1 MISTNQSETKTAPL
15 IAKLRSAIV
24 MVGLIIGQSGMVIAQ
39 QADPPPANP
48 PQSGQPSSQQPLE
61 KPNNSGNNVM
71 PATIKPDPDKQRPIT
86 EVLPAISL
94 PMSAPPIAP
103 DYKAPRR
110 PLPNIERVGVDPNN
124 RLLLRLDEAI
134 LMALEN
140 NKDITAARIETRI
153 AQFNLLSSQGIY
165 DPRFATETFFERSN
179 SPVSSLLGGGNGK
192 VMQRTATGSLR
203 LSGLTPK
210 GGGNYQLDFT
220 ASRLS
225 TDNQFVALTPQFPSA
240 LTLSYTQPLF
250 RGRKIDDNRRNISI
264 AKKNLDLTDAQ
275 FRQRVIETIT
285 NVERAYW
292 DLAYALRNLNI
303 QIDGVTL
310 GLILLESSERL
321 VAEGMLPA
329 SDLVSSQAQVT
340 LFEQNVYLAQEAV
353 TRAENSLKALVL
365 PDRNSAV
372 WSQVVIP
379 TSPVAL
385 PPPEMALDPA
395 IELALRNRPEVA
407 QLAANVEINEI
418 NQQFFRDQTK
428 PQLDLVGVY
437 TATGLAGNVVAP
449 TNNALS
455 GGNAALINRLNE
467 LSRRAGLPNVVIPTN
482 TASIPGFLTGNLND
496 SLGNLFGQRF
506 TTARLGVRLSFPIR
520 NRVAEANLGR
530 VMVEKE
536 RLKNQREQTE
546 QNVAVEVRN
555 ALQVMRSAQS
565 RLAAAAAS
573 RAATEQ
579 QFNSEKNRFEAGL
592 ANVFF
597 VLQRQAE
604 VAVARGRELQAQI
617 DLNKA
622 IAEFNR
628 IIGSTLQVYN
638 VSVSSK

>member
-1 MISTNQSETKTAPL
+1 MIIANLPKTKLAAL
-15 IAKLRSAIV
+15 ITSLRAVILAC
-24 MVGLIIGQSGMVIAQ
+24 LIIGPAITVLAQ
-39 QADPPPANP
+39 QPDVAKQN
-48 PQSGQPSSQQPLE
+48 
-61 KPNNSGNNVM
+61 
-71 PATIKPDPDKQRPIT
+71 ATPDATQNATKSATDKRPVT
-86 EVLPAISL
+86 ELLPAIPL
-94 PMSAPPIAP
+94 PMSPPPIAP
-103 DYKAPRR
+103 DYKAPQRA
-110 PLPNIERVGVDPNN
+110 LPNIERVGIDPNN

-140 NKDITAARIETRI
+140 NKEITAARIETRI
-153 AQFNLLSSQGIY
+153 AQFNLLASQGIY

-179 SPVSSLLGGGNGK
+179 APVSSLLGGGNGK
-192 VMQRTATGSLR
+192 VMQRTAAGSLR
-203 LSGLTPK
+203 LNGLSPK
-210 GGGNYQLDFT
+210 AGGSYQLDFS
-220 ASRLS
+220 AMRIS

-250 RGRKIDDNRRNISI
+250 RGRKIDDNRRNLSI

-292 DLAYALRNLNI
+292 DLAYALRNLDI
-303 QIDGVTL
+303 QIDGVKL
-310 GLILLESSERL
+310 AIILLESNERL
-321 VAEGMLPA
+321 VAQGMLAA
-329 SDLVSSQAQVT
+329 SDIVSAQAQVT

-353 TRAENSLKALVL
+353 TRSENSLKALLL

-372 WSQVVIP
+372 WSQALIP
-379 TSPVAL
+379 SSPVTL
-385 PPPEMALDPA
+385 PPPDMGLEPA

-428 PQLDLVGVY
+428 PQIDLVGVY
-437 TATGLAGNVVAP
+437 TATGLAGNLVAQ

-455 GGNAALINRLNE
+455 GSNAALFNRINQ
-467 LSRRAGLPNVVIPTN
+467 LSQLAGLPIIPLPTN
-482 TASIPGFLTGNLND
+482 NSTFPGFLVGNLSD

-530 VMVEKE
+530 ALVEKD

-565 RLAAAAAS
+565 RLTAAAAS

-579 QFNSEKNRFEAGL
+579 QFNSEKNRFEAGFSNTFL
-592 ANVFF
+592 

-604 VAVARGRELQAQI
+604 VAIARGRELQAQI

-622 IAEFNR
+622 VAEFNR
-628 IIGSTLQVYN
+628 IIGNTLQVYN